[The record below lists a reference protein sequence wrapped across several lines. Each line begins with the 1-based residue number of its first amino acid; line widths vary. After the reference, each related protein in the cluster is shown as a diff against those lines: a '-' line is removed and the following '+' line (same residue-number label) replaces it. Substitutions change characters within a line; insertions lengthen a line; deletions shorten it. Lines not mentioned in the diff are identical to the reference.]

1 MSVVFIKHNN
11 TQDNYCFVQ
20 IITTTHPYYF
30 LLLFHHRHHRLHCV
44 SFKFPE
50 DFVFQNSKISRNLFT
65 MRDMKDRL
73 ASLSSTYVWKKL
85 MPFQKKGVK
94 FSLLKSHGRTLFG
107 DQMGLG
113 KTIQAITSA
122 YVFYNSFHILKSST
136 KKNSTVTRS
145 RMNFHFLWSY
155 RAV

>member
-1 MSVVFIKHNN
+1 MQF
-11 TQDNYCFVQ
+11 Q
-20 IITTTHPYYF
+20 IF
-30 LLLFHHRHHRLHCV
+30 A
-44 SFKFPE
+44 KF
-50 DFVFQNSKISRNLFT
+50 QKISKFKNFTRSRRYT

-73 ASLSSTYVWKKL
+73 SSLSSTYVWKKL
-85 MPFQKKGVK
+85 MPFQKKGVE
-94 FSLLKSHGRTLFG
+94 FSLLKSKGRTLFG

-122 YVFYNSFHILKSST
+122 YVFVVHSRNFHSLTHIQETSILTQKKST
-136 KKNSTVTRS
+136 GTHS